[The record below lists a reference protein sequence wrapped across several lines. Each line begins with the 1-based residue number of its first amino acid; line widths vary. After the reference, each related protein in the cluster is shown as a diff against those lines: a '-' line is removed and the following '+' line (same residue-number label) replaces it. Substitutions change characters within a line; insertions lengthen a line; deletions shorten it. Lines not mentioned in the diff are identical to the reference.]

1 MKVLLLANLAGGVG
15 KTTLAQSIA
24 TAASEYGKEVLAI
37 DGDPDA
43 ALTFLSGIENP
54 RFTLLEVATDAGK
67 FDSAITKTLDRFSL
81 LPSASRLIDLSGL
94 SDAFTRE
101 LTRFE
106 LVVIDSP
113 SGPNRIL
120 PHLIEI
126 SDRIIAPSDGSMLS
140 IRGGLHLRRFIE
152 RSANK
157 PPLDLISNARRTLSV
172 PTGDE
177 LKSLDTEIRFD
188 EKVKEAQTSS
198 RSTLSA
204 FPDCDFSSD
213 IREVTYSILEDF
225 SLI

>member
-37 DGDPDA
+37 DGDPDS
-43 ALTFLSGIENP
+43 ALTFLAGVENP
-54 RFTLLEVATDAGK
+54 RFTLLEVAAGTGK
-67 FDSAITKTLDRFSL
+67 FDGAITKTLDRFSL
-81 LPSASRLIDLSGL
+81 LPSASRLIDLPGL
-94 SDAFTRE
+94 PDSFTRE
-101 LTRFE
+101 LARFE
-106 LVVIDSP
+106 LVVVDSP

-120 PHLIEI
+120 PHLIGI
-126 SDRIIAPSDGSMLS
+126 ADRIIAPSDGSMLS

-157 PPLDLISNARRTLSV
+157 PSLNLISNARRTQSV
-172 PTGDE
+172 PIGDE
-177 LKSLDTEIRFD
+177 LKLLDTEIRFD
-188 EKVKEAQTSS
+188 EKVQEAQTSS

-204 FPDCDFSSD
+204 YPDCDFSSD
-213 IREVTYSILEDF
+213 IREVTYAILEDF

>member
-94 SDAFTRE
+94 SEAFTRE

-157 PPLDLISNARRTLSV
+157 PPLDLISNARRTLSI
-172 PTGDE
+172 PIGDD

>member
-1 MKVLLLANLAGGVG
+1 
-15 KTTLAQSIA
+15 
-24 TAASEYGKEVLAI
+24 
-37 DGDPDA
+37 
-43 ALTFLSGIENP
+43 
-54 RFTLLEVATDAGK
+54 
-67 FDSAITKTLDRFSL
+67 
-81 LPSASRLIDLSGL
+81 
-94 SDAFTRE
+94 
-101 LTRFE
+101 
-106 LVVIDSP
+106 
-113 SGPNRIL
+113 
-120 PHLIEI
+120 
-126 SDRIIAPSDGSMLS
+126 MLS
-140 IRGGLHLRRFIE
+140 IRGGLHLRRFLE

>member
-94 SDAFTRE
+94 SEAFTRE

-157 PPLDLISNARRTLSV
+157 PSLDLISNARRTLSI
-172 PTGDE
+172 PIGDD

>member
-94 SDAFTRE
+94 SEAFTRE

-157 PPLDLISNARRTLSV
+157 PPLDLISNARRTLSI

-198 RSTLSA
+198 RSTLST

>member
-94 SDAFTRE
+94 SEAFTRE

>member
-157 PPLDLISNARRTLSV
+157 PPLDLISNARRTLSI

-204 FPDCDFSSD
+204 FPGCDFSSD

>member
-94 SDAFTRE
+94 SDAFTRD

-126 SDRIIAPSDGSMLS
+126 SDRVIAPSDGSMLS
-140 IRGGLHLRRFIE
+140 IRGGLHLRRFLE

>member
-94 SDAFTRE
+94 SEAFTRE

-157 PPLDLISNARRTLSV
+157 PPLDLISNARRTLSI

>member
-54 RFTLLEVATDAGK
+54 RFTLLEVATGAGK

-94 SDAFTRE
+94 SDAFTRD

-126 SDRIIAPSDGSMLS
+126 SDRVIAPSDGSMLS
-140 IRGGLHLRRFIE
+140 IRGGLHLRRFLE

>member
-157 PPLDLISNARRTLSV
+157 PPLDLISNARRTLSI

>member
-126 SDRIIAPSDGSMLS
+126 SDRVIAPSDGSMLS
-140 IRGGLHLRRFIE
+140 IRGGLHLRRFLE

>member
-1 MKVLLLANLAGGVG
+1 LLANLAGGVG

-54 RFTLLEVATDAGK
+54 RFTLLEVATGAGK

-126 SDRIIAPSDGSMLS
+126 SDRVIAPSDGSMLS
-140 IRGGLHLRRFIE
+140 IRGGLHLRRFLE

>member
-157 PPLDLISNARRTLSV
+157 PSLNLISNARRTHSV
-172 PTGDE
+172 PIGDE